1 MLRAILFDFNGVLV
15 DDEPLHLELF
25 QKVLA
30 EEGIEL
36 TTEDYYAHYLAFDDR
51 DCFTA
56 ALGAAGTEVTPERLS
71 RLIERKAGY
80 YRQRVEQRGFPA
92 YPGGPE
98 LIAQAAGAG
107 LMLGIVSGALK
118 AEIEGGLEQLGVR
131 SSFKTVVAAD
141 DVEKGKPHPEG
152 YRRGVEHLNTLAP
165 RPARPFETREVLAIE
180 DSPAGLEAA
189 TAAGLATLGVAQT
202 YPADKLAAADQVVE
216 AIAGLTLERLQ
227 ALFAPVDAGRGQV
240 R

>member
-25 QKVLA
+25 QKVLG

-56 ALGAAGTEVTPERLS
+56 ALGAAGVEVTPERLS
-71 RLIERKAGY
+71 RLIERKADY
-80 YRQRVEQRGFPA
+80 YQDRVERQGFPA

-107 LMLGIVSGALK
+107 LMLGVVSGALK
-118 AEIEGGLEQLGVR
+118 AEVEGALEQLGLR
-131 SSFKTVVAAD
+131 SYFKTVVAAD
-141 DVEKGKPHPEG
+141 DVAKGKPHPEG
-152 YRRGVEHLNTLAP
+152 YRRGFAHLNTLAP
-165 RPARPFETREVLAIE
+165 RPARPFEPREVLAIE
-180 DSPAGLEAA
+180 DSPVGLEAA

-202 YPADKLAAADQVVE
+202 YPGDKLAAADRVVAQV
-216 AIAGLTLERLQ
+216 AGLTLERLQ
-227 ALFAPVDAGRGQV
+227 ALFAPAPFAPEETG
-240 R
+240 